1 MERKKGIYIMQ
12 IDGKDTYLANYS
24 SAKTDAGY
32 ITKNNYGVYNLKK
45 FKAAFDYSLDL
56 LQLRTVYKSV
66 YRNNRFSFWE
76 NKKEFSSCI
85 INVSFHYSVKAYNRA
100 SANIYLKY
108 GHTFIREKMED
119 CVHIENGTLIAII
132 VNTPVKKPVDSH
144 ILGKYFYLDDGV
156 YKAKKNMATLVSV
169 ADIRRQLYQ
178 NGFVCNGVRYIR
190 WKRSSG
196 SARVGKCL
204 FIDERLYPKMHKWEM
219 AGLHIQ
225 PGAPVDL
232 AALESYIALTA
243 SSMIDTIKILPK
255 NILVIEDYTSVFF
268 DDVIRVQE
276 ASGCLRAAACNSKI
290 TNSIWD
296 GQSLIDPSLM
306 GRYKNKGM
314 LLLRNRLF
322 KSCCFNTNIQ
332 RWFADQGI
340 TQISQLNGFT
350 LAQDISDIKLIT
362 TPSSIKYLK
371 FGTLQ
376 QWFKHLLPDFGIVKF
391 EKPPHFL
398 DGTATQTHYRL
409 INSLQLSK
417 EEVAQLLQPTFDF
430 LDLLK
435 KDPAVLRWW
444 IKVYPQESFA
454 DTGIKSKSEIIYK
467 LLGSNEAFSKT
478 KLYDDFKA
486 DFLKAFIK
494 HLKEG
499 RVLVNGCYA
508 TLCGN
513 PIEMLQ
519 ASIGKFSGDP
529 QIPPGTLYCKR
540 FKDGQLLLGS
550 RSPHITFSNIL
561 LAKNAVNP
569 LIDRYINTTEEI
581 VYMNSINENIL
592 QRLAGCDFDSDA
604 ILLTDN
610 AILINAAMR
619 NKDRFKVAV
628 CDVAGIKNKRCYLPE
643 EQADLDIRTSKNLIG
658 DIVNLSQ
665 ELNTLVWDMLAAGK
679 SFADIQDIYMDICK
693 LSVASG
699 IEIDKAKKEFLV
711 DNSRELASIRKKYA
725 KEKDHK
731 QIKPNFF
738 AHLAKRK
745 GYYNAAKKA
754 YVKHKT
760 AMDYLQSC
768 IHAYRCTKKGK
779 AAKKAFLPFSEIL
792 DHTGFSSKRVY
803 YKQIKET
810 LEDVYQTNQAVSAV
824 FAGTHKTAEE
834 KFDEAFS
841 LRESCALRLGKKKFN
856 RDTMLT
862 LLKSIEKEENKKY
875 RRFIF
880 YTLFSYPNSSFF
892 SVLKESE
899 KPCKTLKKDSNGNI
913 EILGSRYSYTDLSM
927 QKQDVFFDKFSSKP

>member
-12 IDGKDTYLANYS
+12 LDGKDAYLANYS
-24 SAKTDAGY
+24 SAENNTGY
-32 ITKNNYGVYNLKK
+32 TTQNKDGVYNLKK

-56 LQLRTVYKSV
+56 LQLRFVYKTV

-76 NKKEFSSCI
+76 NKKEFSPCL
-85 INVSFHYSVKAYNRA
+85 INVSFRYAVKAYNRTA
-100 SANIYLKY
+100 ANIYLKY
-108 GHTFIREKMED
+108 GHALSMEKIED
-119 CVHIENGTLIAII
+119 CVHIENGTLIA
-132 VNTPVKKPVDSH
+132 VMVDTPVKKPVDSH
-144 ILGKYFYLDDGV
+144 ILGRYFYWEHGV
-156 YKAKKNMATLVSV
+156 YKAKKNITTLVSV

-178 NGFVCNGVRYIR
+178 KGFICNGIHYVR

-204 FIDERLYPKMHKWEM
+204 FIDERLYPKMHKWET
-219 AGLHIQ
+219 AGLHIP
-225 PGAPVDL
+225 PGTPIDL

-243 SSMIDTIKILPK
+243 SSMIDTIKILPE
-255 NILVIEDYTSVFF
+255 NILVIEDYMSVFF

-276 ASGCLRAAACNSKI
+276 ANGCLKAADCKSKI

-306 GRYKNKGM
+306 GRYKSKGM

-332 RWFADQGI
+332 RWFADHGI
-340 TQISQLNGFT
+340 TQVRQLNGFT

-398 DGTATQTHYRL
+398 DGTATQTHYQL

-417 EEVAQLLQPTFDF
+417 EEVAQLLQPTFSF

-444 IKVYPQESFA
+444 IKVYPQENFA
-454 DTGIKSKSEIIYK
+454 DAGIKSKSEIIYR

-478 KLYDDFKA
+478 KLYDDFRA

-519 ASIGKFSGDP
+519 AAIGKFSGKP
-529 QIPPGTLYCKR
+529 QTPPGTLYCKR
-540 FKDGQLLLGS
+540 FEDGQLLLGS

-561 LAKNAVNP
+561 LAKNTVNL
-569 LIDRYINTTEEI
+569 LINRYINATEEI
-581 VYMNSINENIL
+581 VFINSINENIL
-592 QRLAGCDFDSDA
+592 QKLAGCDFDSDA

-610 AILINAAMR
+610 TVLIRAAMR

-628 CDVAGIKNKRCYLPE
+628 CDVAGIKNKRRYLPE
-643 EQADLDIRTSKNLIG
+643 EQADLDIQTSKNLIG

-665 ELNTLVWDMLAAGK
+665 ELNTLVWDMLADGK
-679 SFADIQDIYMDICK
+679 TFTDIQDIYMDICK

-754 YVKHKT
+754 YIKHKT

-779 AAKKAFLPFSEIL
+779 AVKKEFLPFSEIL
-792 DHTGFSSKRVY
+792 DHSGFSSKRVY

-824 FAGTHKTAEE
+824 FADKHKTTEE
-834 KFDEAFS
+834 KFGEVFS
-841 LRESCALRLGKKKFN
+841 LRECCALRLGKKQFN

-880 YTLFSYPNSSFF
+880 YTLFSFPNNSFF
-892 SVLKESE
+892 SVLKESRT
-899 KPCKTLKKDSNGNI
+899 PCKTLKKDCNGSI
-913 EILGSRYSYTDLSM
+913 EILGCRYSHTDLPM
-927 QKQDVFFDKFSSKP
+927 QKQDVFFDEFSNKP